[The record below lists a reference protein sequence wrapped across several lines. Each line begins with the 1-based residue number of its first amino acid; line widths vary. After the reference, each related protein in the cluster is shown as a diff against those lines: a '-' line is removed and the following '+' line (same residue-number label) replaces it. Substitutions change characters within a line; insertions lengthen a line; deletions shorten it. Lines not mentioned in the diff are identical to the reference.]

1 MGLKKP
7 GRSHIYGKVTLT
19 LILVGLVPS
28 AGAQAYPDRPI
39 RLIIPVQ
46 AGLSTND
53 TIPRAVGQKLAVALG
68 QPVVMDNR
76 VGASGQIGT
85 RAAATSPADGHT
97 LAVGYTTTMAVAPA
111 LGNAGFDAAATLTGV
126 ARVFT
131 SPSLIVVSASVPAKD
146 LKELIALAKAKPGQ
160 LNFASAG
167 TGSTP
172 HLCGELF
179 QSLAGI
185 DLAHV
190 PYKSAGAAITA
201 LAVGEAQVV
210 CQAAGSVTPLIRS
223 GKLRPIAVAATQ
235 RVPSLPD
242 VPTSKEA
249 GLPGFEVESWSGIV
263 VPVRTPKEIV
273 KRLYDE
279 IAKIVEMQDI
289 QNFIRAQGA
298 EPALMNP
305 AAFNAYMRDE
315 RTKWAKV
322 IKSRNIKI
330 D

>member
-1 MGLKKP
+1 MFAMRAVAAASFVALLP
-7 GRSHIYGKVTLT
+7 VAASNAA
-19 LILVGLVPS
+19 S
-28 AGAQAYPDRPI
+28 AQSYPDRPI

-46 AGLSTND
+46 AGTSTND
-53 TIPRAVGQKLAVALG
+53 TIPRAVGQRLAAVLG
-68 QPVVMDNR
+68 QPIVMDNR

-85 RAAATSPADGHT
+85 RAAATAPPDGYT
-97 LAVGYTTTMAVAPA
+97 LLVGYTTTMAVAPGLSNVGYDPGKDLA
-111 LGNAGFDAAATLTGV
+111 PV

-131 SPSLIVVSASVPAKD
+131 SSSIIVIGSSVPATN

-179 QSLAGI
+179 EALAGI

-210 CQAAGSVTPLIRS
+210 CQAAGSVMPLIKAGR
-223 GKLRPIAVAATQ
+223 LRPIVVAAPQ

-242 VPTSKEA
+242 VPTSQEA
-249 GLPGFEVESWSGIV
+249 GLPGFEVESWSGFV
-263 VPVRTPKEIV
+263 APAKTPPQIIR
-273 KRLYDE
+273 RLYDE
-279 IAKIVEMQDI
+279 IAKIVETPDI
-289 QNFIRAQGA
+289 KSFIRAQGA
-298 EPALMNP
+298 EPALMEP
-305 AAFNAYMRDE
+305 AKFGAYMAAE
-315 RTKWAKV
+315 RAKWAKV
-322 IKSRNIKI
+322 IKAAHITI
-330 D
+330 E

>member
-1 MGLKKP
+1 MSLRPAVKAAFAGSFAAALAAFQP
-7 GRSHIYGKVTLT
+7 A
-19 LILVGLVPS
+19 S
-28 AGAQAYPDRPI
+28 AQPFPDRPI

-53 TIPRAVGQKLAVALG
+53 TIPRAVGQKLAAALG

-85 RAAATSPADGHT
+85 RAAAISPPDGHT
-97 LAVGYTTTMAVAPA
+97 LAVGYTTTMAVAPS
-111 LGNAGFDAAATLTGV
+111 LGSVGYDPAKDLTPV
-126 ARVFT
+126 ARIFT
-131 SPSLIVVSASVPAKD
+131 SASLIVVGASVPANN

-179 QSLAGI
+179 GAFAGI
-185 DLAHV
+185 DMTHV

-201 LAVGEAQVV
+201 LAVGEAHVV
-210 CQAAGSVTPLIRS
+210 CQAAGSVTPLVKA
-223 GKLRPIAVAATQ
+223 GKLRPIVVAGPQ

-242 VPTSKEA
+242 VPTAREA
-249 GLPGFEVESWSGIV
+249 GLPGFEVESWSGFV
-263 VPVRTPKEIV
+263 APAKTPPRIV

-279 IAKIVEMQDI
+279 IAKAVEMPDI
-289 QNFIRAQGA
+289 QSFIRAQGA
-298 EPALMNP
+298 EPALMDP
-305 AAFNAYMRDE
+305 AAFGAYMTAE
-315 RTKWAKV
+315 RAKWAKV
-322 IKSRNIKI
+322 IKSRNIRI

>member
-1 MGLKKP
+1 MINP
-7 GRSHIYGKVTLT
+7 GQSHIFGNLTLT
-19 LILVGLVPS
+19 LISVGFSVCAS
-28 AGAQAYPDRPI
+28 AQTYPDRPI

-53 TIPRAVGQKLAVALG
+53 TIPRAVGQKLAAALG

-85 RAAATSPADGHT
+85 RAAATSPADGYT

-111 LGNAGFDAAATLTGV
+111 LGNTGFDAAATLTGV
-126 ARVFT
+126 ARIFT
-131 SPSLIVVSASVPAKD
+131 SPSLIVVGASVPAKD
-146 LKELIALAKAKPGQ
+146 LKELIALAKRAPGE

-185 DLAHV
+185 ELAHV

-210 CQAAGSVTPLIRS
+210 CQAAGSVMPLVKS
-223 GKLRPIAVAATQ
+223 GKLRPLVVASPH
-235 RVPSLPD
+235 RVASLPD
-242 VPTSKEA
+242 VPTAKEA

-263 VPVRTPKEIV
+263 APVRTPPAIV

-279 IAKIVEMQDI
+279 IAKALDMPDV

-298 EPALMNP
+298 EPALMTP
-305 AAFNAYMRDE
+305 AAFNAYMRTE
-315 RTKWAKV
+315 RAKWAKV

>member
-1 MGLKKP
+1 MG
-7 GRSHIYGKVTLT
+7 VTT
-19 LILVGLVPS
+19 LCGMKAVFAGSFAALSLLAVNFAS
-28 AGAQAYPDRPI
+28 AQHYPQRPI

-53 TIPRAVGQKLAVALG
+53 TIPRAVGQRLAAALG

-85 RAAATSPADGHT
+85 RAAATSPPDGYT
-97 LAVGYTTTMAVAPA
+97 LAVGYTTTMAVAPSLSNVGYDPA
-111 LGNAGFDAAATLTGV
+111 KDLAPV
-126 ARVFT
+126 ARIFT
-131 SPSLIVVSASVPAKD
+131 SASLIVVSSSVAATN
-146 LKELIALAKAKPGQ
+146 LKELIALAKSKPGQ

-179 QSLAGI
+179 EALAGI

-210 CQAAGSVTPLIRS
+210 CQAAGSVMPFIKA
-223 GKLRPIAVAATQ
+223 GKLRPIVVAAPQ

-242 VPTSKEA
+242 VPTSREA
-249 GLPGFEVESWSGIV
+249 GLPGFEVESWSGFV
-263 VPVRTPKEIV
+263 APAKTPPRIIR
-273 KRLYDE
+273 RLYDE
-279 IAKIVEMQDI
+279 IAKILEIPDI
-289 QNFIRAQGA
+289 TSFIRAQGA
-298 EPALMNP
+298 EPALMDP
-305 AAFNAYMRDE
+305 AAFGAYMNAE
-315 RTKWAKV
+315 RAKWAKV
-322 IKSRNIKI
+322 IKTRNIKI